1 MSGRARAQCDIVKAR
16 FDDAVYSTRAGAP
29 YTLQP
34 ERHPR
39 VTAARSSRPRTI
51 CLFIPHLA
59 IGGSELQLSLLA
71 HELKRA
77 GDRPIVATFETRHEI
92 AEAMKAAGIEVV
104 LLPRSGRSGADS
116 IVGLARLVRREHVA
130 LVHAWLWVSN
140 WRAALARVL
149 SPRVPVVLSIRSME
163 DDIGRSHEIV
173 YRLLSPLVD
182 AIVVNGRAVME
193 RSASRTGIARS
204 KYRIVPNAVEADRLE
219 AESLHPI
226 EGLPPFG
233 GAPVA
238 GYVGG
243 LQARKRVRTLAR
255 IAPRVLARVPD
266 ARFLIV
272 GDGAER
278 PAFEQDCARL
288 GVADRFHFAGYRTD
302 VAAYVRRMRVLVH
315 PSMNEGCCNAILE
328 AEALGVPPVAYA
340 VGGNPEIVREAET
353 GLLVPDGD
361 EEALAD
367 RTARL
372 LADPA
377 EALAMGARAREMIRR
392 EYSVEKMTRLT
403 IGVYDQVLGA
413 S

>member
-1 MSGRARAQCDIVKAR
+1 M
-16 FDDAVYSTRAGAP
+16 T
-29 YTLQP
+29 
-34 ERHPR
+34 PR
-39 VTAARSSRPRTI
+39 RPQESRTI

-71 HELKRA
+71 RELLRA
-77 GDRPIVATFETRHEI
+77 GLWPIVATFETRHEV
-92 AEAMKAAGIEVV
+92 AEAMRSQGIEVV
-104 LLPRSGRSGADS
+104 LLPRRGKSGADA
-116 IVGLARLVRREHVA
+116 ILGLARLVRRESVA

-149 SPRVPVVLSIRSME
+149 NPRVPVVLSIRSME
-163 DDIGRSHEIV
+163 DDIGRTHERV

-182 AIVVNGRAVME
+182 AIVVNGLAVRD

-219 AESLHPI
+219 TESRIPVD
-226 EGLPPFG
+226 GLPDWDS
-233 GAPVA
+233 APVA

-255 IAPRVLARVPD
+255 IAPRILARVPE

-278 PAFEQDCARL
+278 AAFESDCARL
-288 GVADRFHFAGYRTD
+288 GVADRFHFAGYRAE
-302 VAAYVRRMRVLVH
+302 VAAYVRRLQVLVH

-340 VGGNPEIVREAET
+340 VGGNPEIVREGVT

-361 EEALAD
+361 EDALAD
-367 RTARL
+367 AASRL
-372 LADPA
+372 LLAPN
-377 EALAMGARAREMIRR
+377 EARGMGARARDLIRR
-392 EYSVEKMTRLT
+392 EYSVEQMTRRTLE
-403 IGVYDQVLGA
+403 VYDEVLGVPGA
-413 S
+413 PGIPRS

>member
-1 MSGRARAQCDIVKAR
+1 V
-16 FDDAVYSTRAGAP
+16 TP
-29 YTLQP
+29 
-34 ERHPR
+34 PR
-39 VTAARSSRPRTI
+39 PRDNRTI

-71 HELKRA
+71 RELLRA
-77 GDRPIVATFETRHEI
+77 GQRPIVASFETRHEV
-92 AEAMKAAGIEVV
+92 AEAMRAAGIEVV
-104 LLPRSGRSGADS
+104 VLPRRGKSGADA
-116 IVGLARLVRREHVA
+116 ILGLARLVRRENVA

-149 SPRVPVVLSIRSME
+149 NPRVPVLLSIRSME
-163 DDIGRSHEIV
+163 DDIGRSHERV

-193 RSASRTGIARS
+193 SSASRTGIARS

-219 AESLHPI
+219 AESRAPI
-226 EGLPPFG
+226 GGLPDWD

-255 IAPRVLARVPD
+255 IAPRILARVPET
-266 ARFLIV
+266 RFLIV

-278 PAFEQDCARL
+278 AAFEADCARL
-288 GVADRFHFAGYRTD
+288 GVSDKFHFAGYRTE
-302 VAAYVRRMRVLVH
+302 VAAYVRRLRVLVH

-340 VGGNPEIVREAET
+340 VGGNPEIVREGET

-361 EEALAD
+361 EDALAD
-367 RTARL
+367 AAVRL
-372 LADPA
+372 LAAPSV
-377 EALAMGARAREMIRR
+377 AREMGVRGTELIRR
-392 EYSVEKMTRLT
+392 EYSVEQMTRRTLE
-403 IGVYDQVLGA
+403 VYDQVLGPREG
-413 S
+413 

>member
-1 MSGRARAQCDIVKAR
+1 M
-16 FDDAVYSTRAGAP
+16 TP
-29 YTLQP
+29 
-34 ERHPR
+34 PR
-39 VTAARSSRPRTI
+39 PRDNRTI

-71 HELKRA
+71 RELLRA
-77 GDRPIVATFETRHEI
+77 GQRPIVASFETRHEV
-92 AEAMKAAGIEVV
+92 AEAMRAAGIEVV
-104 LLPRSGRSGADS
+104 FLPRRGKSGADA
-116 IVGLARLVRREHVA
+116 ILGLARLVRRENVA

-149 SPRVPVVLSIRSME
+149 NPRVPVLLSIRSME
-163 DDIGRSHEIV
+163 DDIGRSHERV

-193 RSASRTGIARS
+193 SSASRTGIARS

-219 AESLHPI
+219 AESRAPI
-226 EGLPPFG
+226 GGLPDWD

-255 IAPRVLARVPD
+255 IAPRILARVPET
-266 ARFLIV
+266 RFLIV

-278 PAFEQDCARL
+278 AAFEADCARL
-288 GVADRFHFAGYRTD
+288 GVSDKFHFAGYRTE
-302 VAAYVRRMRVLVH
+302 VAAYVRRLRVLVH

-340 VGGNPEIVREAET
+340 VGGNPEIVREGET

-361 EEALAD
+361 EDALAD
-367 RTARL
+367 AAVRL
-372 LADPA
+372 LAAPSV
-377 EALAMGARAREMIRR
+377 AREMGVRGTELIRR
-392 EYSVEKMTRLT
+392 EYSVEQMTRRTLE
-403 IGVYDQVLGA
+403 VYDQVLGPREG
-413 S
+413 

>member
-1 MSGRARAQCDIVKAR
+1 M
-16 FDDAVYSTRAGAP
+16 TP
-29 YTLQP
+29 
-34 ERHPR
+34 PR
-39 VTAARSSRPRTI
+39 PRDNRTI

-71 HELKRA
+71 RELLRA
-77 GDRPIVATFETRHEI
+77 GQRPIVASFETRHEV
-92 AEAMKAAGIEVV
+92 AEAMRAAGIEVV
-104 LLPRSGRSGADS
+104 VLPRRGKSGADA
-116 IVGLARLVRREHVA
+116 ILGLARLVRRENVA

-149 SPRVPVVLSIRSME
+149 NPRVPVLLSIRSME
-163 DDIGRSHEIV
+163 DDIGRSHERV

-193 RSASRTGIARS
+193 SSASRTGIARS

-219 AESLHPI
+219 AESRAPI
-226 EGLPPFG
+226 GGLPDWD

-255 IAPRVLARVPD
+255 IAPRILARVPET
-266 ARFLIV
+266 RFLIV

-278 PAFEQDCARL
+278 AAFEADCARL
-288 GVADRFHFAGYRTD
+288 GVSDKFHFAGYRTE
-302 VAAYVRRMRVLVH
+302 VAAYVRRLRVLVH

-340 VGGNPEIVREAET
+340 VGGNPEIVREGET

-361 EEALAD
+361 EDALAD
-367 RTARL
+367 AAVRL
-372 LADPA
+372 LAAPSV
-377 EALAMGARAREMIRR
+377 AREMGVRGTELIRR
-392 EYSVEKMTRLT
+392 EYSVEQMTRRTLE
-403 IGVYDQVLGA
+403 VYDQVLGPREG
-413 S
+413 